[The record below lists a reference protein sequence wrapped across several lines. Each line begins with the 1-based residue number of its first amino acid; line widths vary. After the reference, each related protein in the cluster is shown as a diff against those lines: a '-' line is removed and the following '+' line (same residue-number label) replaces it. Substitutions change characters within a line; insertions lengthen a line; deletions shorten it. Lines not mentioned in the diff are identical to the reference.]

1 MSRNDRA
8 LAEILS
14 AAGRYILEGG
24 RVPKFVGDA
33 DQVRV
38 IRNVTI
44 ASRRLYETMCYEGS
58 TLDAV
63 ATMLDEK
70 RDAAREFERTFKQ
83 DWRL

>member
-1 MSRNDRA
+1 MSKNDKV
-8 LAEILS
+8 LAEIFS

-24 RVPKFVGDA
+24 RIPRFVGDPE
-33 DQVRV
+33 QVKV
-38 IRNVTI
+38 IRDVTV
-44 ASRRLYETMCYEGS
+44 ASRRLYETMCHEGA

-70 RDAAREFERTFKQ
+70 RSAARAFAETFKQ